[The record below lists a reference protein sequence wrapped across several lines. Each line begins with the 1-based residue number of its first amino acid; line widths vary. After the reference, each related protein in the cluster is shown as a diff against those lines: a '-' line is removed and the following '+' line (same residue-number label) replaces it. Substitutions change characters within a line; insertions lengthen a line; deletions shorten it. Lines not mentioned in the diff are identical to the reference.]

1 MFLSDVIHMRFAK
14 QNDGW
19 SFFKRVSSNDI
30 IRVSRKFFSISVFS
44 PVYYDLV
51 THKILL
57 QLIIIPYVCFTRV

>member
-1 MFLSDVIHMRFAK
+1 MFLNDVIHMCFVK

-57 QLIIIPYVCFTRV
+57 